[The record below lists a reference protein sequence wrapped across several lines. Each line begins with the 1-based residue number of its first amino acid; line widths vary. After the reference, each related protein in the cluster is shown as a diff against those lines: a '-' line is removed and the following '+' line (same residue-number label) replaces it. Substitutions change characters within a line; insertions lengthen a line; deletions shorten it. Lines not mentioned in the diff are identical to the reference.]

1 MRNKCMGLQTKA
13 KDKVAINEG
22 EFNPEKN
29 SSFYFGDFITVPL
42 HSMPLHSMSNLT
54 FLTPLIG
61 NSCLYVLT
69 TACLG

>member
-29 SSFYFGDFITVPL
+29 SSFYFGDFNNCTV
-42 HSMPLHSMSNLT
+42 T
-54 FLTPLIG
+54 FNAVTFDVKLDFF
-61 NSCLYVLT
+61 N
-69 TACLG
+69 AFNW